1 METDTRRSTSGSE
14 RGALGAWALALAC
27 ASLVMVV
34 DQVTKQIA
42 VAAVS
47 PGHPVQVI
55 FGIEI
60 ANVRNTGVA
69 FGLLGGGGDAV
80 VVITIA
86 TMALLLGYFALHAS
100 RPGLWL
106 VVGLVIGG
114 ALGNLA
120 DRVRIGAAIDFID
133 PPLWPAFNLADVA
146 IVGGVAW
153 LAIVLLARA
162 GPSDGPG

>member
-1 METDTRRSTSGSE
+1 LRP
-14 RGALGAWALALAC
+14 WALALAC
-27 ASLVMVV
+27 ASFVV
-34 DQVTKQIA
+34 ALDQITKQIA
-42 VAAVS
+42 ISAVE
-47 PGHPVQVI
+47 PGHPRQII
-55 FGIEI
+55 FGIDLT
-60 ANVRNTGVA
+60 NVRNRGVA
-69 FGLLGGGGDAV
+69 FGLFGGSGDFV

-86 TMALLLGYFALHAS
+86 TMALLLVYFALHAD

-133 PPLWPAFNLADVA
+133 PPVWPAFNLADVA

-153 LAIVLLARA
+153 LAYMLLTPAPEHDEPERAR
-162 GPSDGPG
+162 SS